1 MAVEAGKVL
10 DGQQVSWLLPSRSIM
25 RTQKVL
31 SASISIRSGFP
42 MPFFSENGQASETLF
57 NDRSLSSL
65 IEMQNGRA
73 ENIVAEYGSDVLLA
87 TPTEDIVEQAYDICH
102 LEVPVLL
109 EDKAYQADPRE
120 IIREVRD
127 YGRTVRVPGFEY
139 RITIPF
145 EGHLGLFRHSSPIS
159 VGDAPRAKANE
170 DGIILTASG
179 YNLTREDLEGHIKK
193 ILNPIKLRL
202 SSQNNLVGPFN
213 EALKPLVRKMVE
225 ERKQSILNAR
235 NIAASLGYPM
245 IRAGH
250 IPMTHVQVR
259 RKIRPQAAPTTSQ
272 FQPEPA
278 IAEADYQHILKIMD
292 DMSVMMERS
301 PTAFE
306 RLEEEHLR
314 DFYLVVLNGHYEG
327 RATGETF
334 NAGGKTDILIR
345 ENDRNV
351 FIAECKYWHG
361 PQTLTDALDQLL
373 GYLTWRD
380 TKAALVMFSRNKNFT
395 AMVTKMVE
403 TATAHP
409 NCKRGPTPE
418 TETRFRY
425 VFASKND
432 PAREIILTVMAV
444 NVPNPSDP

>member
-1 MAVEAGKVL
+1 
-10 DGQQVSWLLPSRSIM
+10 
-25 RTQKVL
+25 
-31 SASISIRSGFP
+31 
-42 MPFFSENGQASETLF
+42 MPFFSENGQPSETLF
-57 NDRSLSSL
+57 GDRSLATL

-73 ENIVAEYGSDVLLA
+73 ENIVAEYGSDQLLA
-87 TPTEDIVEQAYDICH
+87 TPTEDIVEHAYEICH

-120 IIREVRD
+120 IIREVQD
-127 YGRTVRVPGFEY
+127 YGRTIRVPGFEY

-145 EGHLGLFRHSSPIS
+145 EGHLGLFRHTSPIS

-170 DGIILTASG
+170 DGITLTLSG
-179 YNLTREDLEGHIKK
+179 YNLTREDLEDRIKK

-202 SSQNNLVGPFN
+202 SGQTNLVRPFN

-245 IRAGH
+245 VRAGH
-250 IPMTHVQVR
+250 VPLMHVPVR
-259 RKIRPQAAPTTSQ
+259 RTIRPQLPPITK
-272 FQPEPA
+272 FEPEPT
-278 IAEADYQHILKIMD
+278 IAEAEYQHILKIID

-334 NAGGKTDILIR
+334 NANGKTDILIR
-345 ENDRNV
+345 ENNRNV

-361 PQTLTDALDQLL
+361 PQTLTEALDQLL

-380 TKAALVMFSRNKNFT
+380 TKAALVMFNRNKNFT
-395 AMVTKMVE
+395 AMIKKMVE
-403 TATAHP
+403 TATEHT
-409 NCKRGPTPE
+409 NCKRGPTQE

-425 VFASKND
+425 VFASKD
-432 PAREIILTVMAV
+432 DAAREIILNVMAV
-444 NVPNPSDP
+444 NVPTPSDP

>member
-1 MAVEAGKVL
+1 
-10 DGQQVSWLLPSRSIM
+10 
-25 RTQKVL
+25 
-31 SASISIRSGFP
+31 
-42 MPFFSENGQASETLF
+42 MPFFSDQEPVSDTLF
-57 NDRSLSSL
+57 NDRSLSNL

-73 ENIVAEYGSDVLLA
+73 ENIVAEYGSDALLS

-102 LEVPVLL
+102 LEVPVLQ
-109 EDKAYQADPRE
+109 EDRIYQADPRE
-120 IIREVRD
+120 ITREVRD
-127 YGRTVRVPGFEY
+127 YGRMVTASGFEY

-159 VGDAPRAKANE
+159 VGDAPRAKAND
-170 DGIILTASG
+170 DGVTLVASG
-179 YNLTREDLEGHIKK
+179 YNLTKEELEAHFKK
-193 ILNPIKLRL
+193 IINAIKLRL
-202 SSQNNLVGPFN
+202 SGQDKVVAPFN
-213 EALKPLVRKMVE
+213 EALKPFVRRLVEDRK
-225 ERKQSILNAR
+225 KSILIAR
-235 NIAASLGYPM
+235 NIAQALGYPM
-245 IRAGH
+245 VRAGH
-250 IPMTHVQVR
+250 IPMTHVPAQVR
-259 RKIRPQAAPTTSQ
+259 RKIRPSLPPSTSPV
-272 FQPEPA
+272 FVPEPA
-278 IAEADYQHILKIMD
+278 IDEAEYQHILKIMD

-345 ENDRNV
+345 ENNRNV

-380 TKAALVMFSRNKNFT
+380 TKAALVMFNRNKNFA
-395 AMVTKMVE
+395 AMVKKMVE
-403 TATAHP
+403 TATEHP
-409 NCKRGPTPE
+409 NCKRGPAQE

-425 VFASKND
+425 VFASKDD

>member
-1 MAVEAGKVL
+1 
-10 DGQQVSWLLPSRSIM
+10 
-25 RTQKVL
+25 
-31 SASISIRSGFP
+31 
-42 MPFFSENGQASETLF
+42 MPFFSENGQPSETLF
-57 NDRSLSSL
+57 NDRQLHTL

-87 TPTEDIVEQAYDICH
+87 TPTEDIVEQAYEICH

-120 IIREVRD
+120 IIREVQD
-127 YGRTVRVPGFEY
+127 YGRTVRIPGFEY

-145 EGHLGLFRHSSPIS
+145 KGHLGLFRHSSPIS
-159 VGDAPRAKANE
+159 IGDAPRAKANE
-170 DGIILTASG
+170 DGITITASG
-179 YNLTREDLEGHIKK
+179 YNLTREDLEAHIRK

-202 SSQNNLVGPFN
+202 SGQNNMVGPFN
-213 EALKPLVRKMVE
+213 GALKPLIRKMIE

-250 IPMTHVQVR
+250 VPVMHVPVR
-259 RKIRPQAAPTTSQ
+259 RILRPQLPPTTN
-272 FQPEPA
+272 FEPEPA
-278 IAEADYQHILKIMD
+278 IAEAEYQHILKIMD

-306 RLEEEHLR
+306 RMEEEHLS
-314 DFYLVVLNGHYEG
+314 DVYLVVLNGHYEG

-334 NAGGKTDILIR
+334 NSGGKTDILIR
-345 ENDRNV
+345 ENNRNV

-380 TKAALVMFSRNKNFT
+380 TKAALVMFNRNKGFT
-395 AMVTKMVE
+395 AMVKKMVE

-409 NCKRGPTPE
+409 NCKRGPTQE
-418 TETRFRY
+418 TETRFRH
-425 VFASKND
+425 VFASKD
-432 PAREIILTVMAV
+432 DAAREIILNVMAV
-444 NVPNPSDP
+444 NVPNPSDA

>member
-1 MAVEAGKVL
+1 
-10 DGQQVSWLLPSRSIM
+10 M

-31 SASISIRSGFP
+31 LVHISIHSGFD
-42 MPFFSENGQASETLF
+42 MPFFSDKEPVSETLF
-57 NDRSLSSL
+57 NDKSLSDL

-87 TPTEDIVEQAYDICH
+87 TPTEDIVELAYEVCH

-109 EDKAYQADPRE
+109 EDKAYQAEPRE
-120 IIREVRD
+120 IIREVQD
-127 YGRTVRVPGFEY
+127 YGRAVRVPGFEY

-145 EGHLGLFRHSSPIS
+145 AGHLGLFRHSSPIS
-159 VGDAPRAKANE
+159 VGDTPRAKANE
-170 DGIILTASG
+170 DGITLTASG
-179 YNLTREDLEGHIKK
+179 YNLTSEDLKAYIQKA
-193 ILNPIKLRL
+193 INPIKLRL
-202 SSQNNLVGPFN
+202 SGQNNIVGPFN
-213 EALKPLVRKMVE
+213 EALKPLIRKMVE

-250 IPMTHVQVR
+250 VPMTHVQVR
-259 RKIRPQAAPTTSQ
+259 RKIRPQLPATTK
-272 FQPEPA
+272 FEPEPA
-278 IAEADYQHILKIMD
+278 IAEAEYQYILKVMD

-345 ENDRNV
+345 ENNRNV

-361 PQTLTDALDQLL
+361 PQTVTDALDQLL
-373 GYLTWRD
+373 AYLTWRD
-380 TKAALVMFSRNKNFT
+380 TKAALVMFNRNKNFT
-395 AMVTKMVE
+395 AMVKKMVE
-403 TATAHP
+403 TATEHP
-409 NCKRGPTPE
+409 NCKRGPTQE

-425 VFASKND
+425 VFASKDD
-432 PAREIILTVMAV
+432 PAREIILNVMAV
-444 NVPNPSDP
+444 NVPNPVEP

>member
-1 MAVEAGKVL
+1 MPIFSD
-10 DGQQVSWLLPSRSIM
+10 DGQPSESLFGDRP
-25 RTQKVL
+25 L
-31 SASISIRSGFP
+31 S
-42 MPFFSENGQASETLF
+42 T
-57 NDRSLSSL
+57 L

-87 TPTEDIVEQAYDICH
+87 TPTEDIVEQAHEVCH

-109 EDKAYQADPRE
+109 EDKTYQADPRE

-159 VGDAPRAKANE
+159 VGDSPRAKANE
-170 DGIILTASG
+170 DGITITIAG
-179 YNLTREDLEGHIKK
+179 YNLTAEDIKERIQK
-193 ILNPIKLRL
+193 TLNPIKLRL
-202 SSQNNLVGPFN
+202 SGQNNIVGPFN
-213 EALKPLVRKMVE
+213 QALKPLIRKLVE

-245 IRAGH
+245 TRAGYV
-250 IPMTHVQVR
+250 PVMHVPVR
-259 RKIRPQAAPTTSQ
+259 RIIRPQLAATTK
-272 FQPEPA
+272 FEPEPA
-278 IAEADYQHILKIMD
+278 IAEAEYQHILKIMD

-334 NAGGKTDILIR
+334 NADGKTDILIR
-345 ENDRNV
+345 ENNRNV

-380 TKAALVMFSRNKNFT
+380 TKAALVMFNRNKGFT
-395 AMVTKMVE
+395 AMVKKMVE

-409 NCKRGPTPE
+409 NCKRGPTQE

-425 VFASKND
+425 VFASKD
-432 PAREIILTVMAV
+432 DAAREIILNVMAV
-444 NVPNPSDP
+444 NVPTER

>member
-1 MAVEAGKVL
+1 
-10 DGQQVSWLLPSRSIM
+10 
-25 RTQKVL
+25 
-31 SASISIRSGFP
+31 
-42 MPFFSENGQASETLF
+42 MPFFSENGQPSETLF
-57 NDRSLSSL
+57 GDRSLNSL

-87 TPTEDIVEQAYDICH
+87 TPTEDIVELAFEICH

-120 IIREVRD
+120 IIRDVQD
-127 YGRTVRVPGFEY
+127 YGRSVRMPGFEY

-159 VGDAPRAKANE
+159 VGDSPTAKASE
-170 DGIILTASG
+170 DGITITASG
-179 YNLTREDLEGHIKK
+179 YNLTAEDLKAHIQK

-202 SSQNNLVGPFN
+202 SGQNNLVKPFN
-213 EALKPLVRKMVE
+213 EALKPLIRKLVE

-235 NIAASLGYPM
+235 NIASSLGYPLV
-245 IRAGH
+245 RAGH
-250 IPMTHVQVR
+250 VPVMHVPVR
-259 RKIRPQAAPTTSQ
+259 RVIRPQVPTTTK
-272 FQPEPA
+272 FEPEPA
-278 IAEADYQHILKIMD
+278 IAEAEYQHILKIMD

-334 NAGGKTDILIR
+334 NANGKTDILIR
-345 ENDRNV
+345 ESNRNV

-380 TKAALVMFSRNKNFT
+380 TKAALVMFNRNKSFT
-395 AMVTKMVE
+395 AMVKKMIE
-403 TATAHP
+403 TATEHS
-409 NCKRGPTPE
+409 NCKRGPTQE

-425 VFASKND
+425 VFASKD
-432 PAREIILTVMAV
+432 DAAREIILNVMAV
-444 NVPNPSDP
+444 NVPSPSEP

>member
-1 MAVEAGKVL
+1 
-10 DGQQVSWLLPSRSIM
+10 M

-31 SASISIRSGFP
+31 LVHISIHSGFD
-42 MPFFSENGQASETLF
+42 MPFFSDKEPISETLF
-57 NDRSLSSL
+57 NDRSLSDL

-87 TPTEDIVEQAYDICH
+87 TPTEDIVELAYEVCH

-120 IIREVRD
+120 IIREVQD
-127 YGRTVRVPGFEY
+127 FGRTVRVPGFEY

-145 EGHLGLFRHSSPIS
+145 AGHLGLFRHSSPIS
-159 VGDAPRAKANE
+159 FGDAPRAKANE
-170 DGIILTASG
+170 DGITLTASG
-179 YNLTREDLEGHIKK
+179 YNLTSEDLKAHIQKA
-193 ILNPIKLRL
+193 INPIKLRL
-202 SSQNNLVGPFN
+202 SGQNNIVGPFN
-213 EALKPLVRKMVE
+213 VALKPLIRKMVE

-250 IPMTHVQVR
+250 VPMTHVQVR
-259 RKIRPQAAPTTSQ
+259 RKIRPQLPATTK
-272 FQPEPA
+272 FEPEPA
-278 IAEADYQHILKIMD
+278 IAEAEYQYILKVMD

-345 ENDRNV
+345 ENNRNV

-361 PQTLTDALDQLL
+361 PQTVTDALDQLL
-373 GYLTWRD
+373 AYLTWRD
-380 TKAALVMFSRNKNFT
+380 TKAALVMFNRNKNFT
-395 AMVTKMVE
+395 AMVKKMVE
-403 TATAHP
+403 TATEHP
-409 NCKRGPTPE
+409 NCKRGPTQE

-425 VFASKND
+425 VFASKDD
-432 PAREIILTVMAV
+432 PAREIILNVMAV
-444 NVPNPSDP
+444 NVPNPVEP